1 MNQGTQDVS
10 ASITAAG
17 TTQATATLLI
27 NGINLIG
34 TAAAGTG
41 VVLSSNAT
49 PGSSQTVY
57 NGGANAVNVFPP
69 LGSKINGLATNSGM
83 VLATNTTC
91 HFWFANSTQIIGLLS
106 A

>member
-17 TTQATATLLI
+17 TTQGTATLLF
-27 NGINLIG
+27 NGINIIG

-41 VVLSSNAT
+41 VVIWPAN
-49 PGSSQTVY
+49 PGTSQTVY
-57 NGGANAVNVFPP
+57 NGGANPVTVYPP
-69 LGSKINGLATNSGM
+69 PGMKINGLATNSGHT
-83 VLATNTTC
+83 LATNTAC
-91 HFWFANSTQIIGLLS
+91 HYWITSSTQVIGILS

>member
-27 NGINLIG
+27 NGINMIG

-41 VVLSSNAT
+41 VVLFAYN
-49 PGSSQTVY
+49 PGASQTVY
-57 NGGANAVNVFPP
+57 NGGANAVTVYPP
-69 LGSKINGLATNSGM
+69 SGAKINGLAANGGH
-83 VLATNTTC
+83 VLATNTACTYWTC
-91 HFWFANSTQIIGLLS
+91 STTQLIGLLS